1 MIAVKKSLDT
11 LDKLS
16 ILTRDSGYDL
26 ACACA
31 RAKEEHRS
39 RSEDDKWVYPATLP
53 NGGTTY
59 LFKILISNE
68 CVNDCKYCP
77 IIGIFGL

>member
-11 LDKLS
+11 IDKLS

-31 RAKEEHRS
+31 RAKEEHRI
-39 RSEDDKWVYPATLP
+39 RSEDDK
-53 NGGTTY
+53 
-59 LFKILISNE
+59 
-68 CVNDCKYCP
+68 
-77 IIGIFGL
+77 

>member
-1 MIAVKKSLDT
+1 MNMTLCFSKIYFKGGEVNKKNAAKKSLDT
-11 LDKLS
+11 IDKLS

-31 RAKEEHRS
+31 RAKEEHRI

-53 NGGTTY
+53 NGGTY
-59 LFKILISNE
+59 L
-68 CVNDCKYCP
+68 P
-77 IIGIFGL
+77 I